1 MEKLKYYLLFL
12 IAFTLPMYMRVNNI
26 VLAVY
31 IFVVLSE
38 AIYKRKN
45 IFKKKVLLRSIPL
58 ISFFFLAVIAS
69 LSTEN
74 IIDIKYLEK
83 YWIFLLIPVVFI
95 SQTHFY
101 YKYKEAIYKGLI
113 LGVLCTLFICEF
125 NAVYEVIVNKEPLNY
140 FLRWRHLG
148 HEFTAIADT
157 HPSYLG
163 IFVCASI
170 YLILNNVIVYNK
182 VVKITLLMF
191 FTFSLFQL
199 VSRMALVICV
209 LTWFVI
215 VLKSY
220 KKHFRMI
227 GSLMIILIGIII
239 VFFTFGSGYLKDR
252 VFSSNKTINDSRI
265 NRWGV
270 SYEIFLDNPVLGI
283 GFNSIKKERVK
294 RYNEKGYNVAA
305 QKEYNA
311 HNQFFEYLSVN
322 GVLGGVVFLGVF
334 YFLLYNAIKEKDFIF
349 IFIFTSFFI
358 ANITESMLVRI
369 KGIEFFVLFASL
381 FLSKLNT
388 QKKAIDYNLIKNEN
402 K

>member
-1 MEKLKYYLLFL
+1 
-12 IAFTLPMYMRVNNI
+12 
-26 VLAVY
+26 
-31 IFVVLSE
+31 
-38 AIYKRKN
+38 
-45 IFKKKVLLRSIPL
+45 
-58 ISFFFLAVIAS
+58 
-69 LSTEN
+69 
-74 IIDIKYLEK
+74 
-83 YWIFLLIPVVFI
+83 
-95 SQTHFY
+95 
-101 YKYKEAIYKGLI
+101 
-113 LGVLCTLFICEF
+113 
-125 NAVYEVIVNKEPLNY
+125 
-140 FLRWRHLG
+140 
-148 HEFTAIADT
+148 
-157 HPSYLG
+157 
-163 IFVCASI
+163 
-170 YLILNNVIVYNK
+170 
-182 VVKITLLMF
+182 
-191 FTFSLFQL
+191 
-199 VSRMALVICV
+199 
-209 LTWFVI
+209 
-215 VLKSY
+215 
-220 KKHFRMI
+220 MI